1 MHLLTLMYIFG
12 FKFFASSFKSL
23 RSSHEFARILSSR
36 TNYRIRDFR
45 HFAAK
50 VSPIKTT
57 SSTDKKSTNE
67 LAVVNLEKGKARLFQ
82 DGNPLVYGGAIK
94 NLEGNPQSGDL
105 VSVKD
110 HMGNL
115 IGKGVYN
122 SNSTYRV
129 RMFTRSYE
137 QESALDFDSLLKL
150 RIEQALAL
158 RKRAGLPSEIN
169 TAFRAIK

>member
-1 MHLLTLMYIFG
+1 MLLIVLMFLI
-12 FKFFASSFKSL
+12 ASSKLLISSF
-23 RSSHEFARILSSR
+23 RSSGFNTISLSKQCTKFRFIHELS
-36 TNYRIRDFR
+36 
-45 HFAAK
+45 AK
-50 VSPIKTT
+50 LST
-57 SSTDKKSTNE
+57 SSSSADTKTVILD
-67 LAVVNLEKGKARLFQ
+67 KGKARLFQ

-94 NLEGNPQSGDL
+94 KLEGNPISGDL
-105 VSVKD
+105 VTVTD

-137 QESALDFDSLLKL
+137 QESNLDFDALLKL
-150 RIEQALAL
+150 RVVQAFAL
-158 RKRAGLPSEIN
+158 RKRAGLPSDTN